1 MKQYMTKE
9 AREKI
14 SNRLTLNFGILL
26 CGALI
31 MLYIYNFVIAGYAHE
46 VANVVGIVG
55 ILSAIAA
62 AIMFILGKKN
72 YPKVKNYSAIFL
84 GMFVAA
90 LIVYLPKFAF
100 MTNLLPAFTT
110 KTAVVAVLILML
122 AYFIVLA
129 IVSGIILKTHPEA
142 PAEKKK
148 IQHAKSKKK
157 RK

>member
-1 MKQYMTKE
+1 MTKDE
-9 AREKI
+9 REKI

-31 MLYIYNFVIAGYAHE
+31 MLYLYNFVIAGYAHE

-62 AIMFILGKKN
+62 VIMFVLGKKN
-72 YPKVKNYSAIFL
+72 YPKIKNYSAIFL
-84 GMFVAA
+84 GMFIAA
-90 LIVYLPKFAF
+90 LIVYLPKLPF
-100 MTNLLPAFTT
+100 MANLLPTFTT
-110 KTAVVAVLILML
+110 ITAIIAVFILML
-122 AYFIVLA
+122 VYFVVLA
-129 IVSGIILKTHPEA
+129 VVSGIILKTHPEA

-148 IQHAKSKKK
+148 IQHAKGKKK